1 MNAEQYRALVQ
12 KLEAITE
19 APLELPPG
27 AEPEAGMTV
36 ATADDN
42 SGAAPVA
49 APAAQPVATQP
60 ANTIPTIDA
69 ATFSQA
75 YAQAV
80 KQKLKQFKWCGT
92 YAVKA
97 KPVMTQPKPPV
108 KPKPPLSRYEVP
120 KQDYTVTNPMGDFD
134 PTAFNGQAAAR
145 R

>member
-42 SGAAPVA
+42 SGAPPVA

-69 ATFSQA
+69 PTFSQA
-75 YAQAV
+75 YAQAA
-80 KQKLKQFKWCGT
+80 KQGLKKFKWCGT

-97 KPVMTQPKPPV
+97 RPVTTQPVIPQ
-108 KPKPPLSRYEVP
+108 PKAAPRGTAINDL
-120 KQDYTVTNPMGDFD
+120 NP
-134 PTAFNGQAAAR
+134 NGSYVGQIGLDSQTPSYSPNSAE
-145 R
+145 